1 MPTPTRILLLR
12 NRVKNTLSVSKMK
25 PCAHSWCIL
34 VVGVIVT
41 VLFVSTSARNWG
53 NDVSDWNTGIKDTAI
68 VSIVLPTPETYDM
81 TPLSLLLQYL

>member
-1 MPTPTRILLLR
+1 
-12 NRVKNTLSVSKMK
+12 
-25 PCAHSWCIL
+25 L

-68 VSIVLPTPETYDM
+68 ASPILVSPRNL
-81 TPLSLLLQYL
+81 